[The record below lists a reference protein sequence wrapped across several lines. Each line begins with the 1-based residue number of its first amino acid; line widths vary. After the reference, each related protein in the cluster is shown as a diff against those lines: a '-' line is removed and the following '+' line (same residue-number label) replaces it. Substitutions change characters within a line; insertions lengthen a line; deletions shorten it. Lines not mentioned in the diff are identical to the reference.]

1 MELMG
6 DPKTME
12 MLGDYRLTSQ
22 LTSQNSGF
30 SVWGYGTKNGKVYF
44 IKQFLSPKYPE
55 NDTISS
61 PERLKKRLKLCEDF
75 EYSKRRLY
83 QTLNRCS
90 DGNAL
95 RVHEFFRVGPN
106 YYISTQ
112 KITGPSW
119 DIDRIVALRDVDKQ
133 RLCATIAHAVASFHE
148 GGLVHADLKHTN
160 ILFTHGSSGIMTA
173 KIIDFDSSFLETNP
187 PQPGEEIIGDQ
198 VYFSPEACLHIWG
211 EEVALTCK
219 MDVFALGV
227 LFHQYFTGKLPN
239 FDHQSFCYPGEAV
252 ANGAPLTLAK
262 GLPRALAELLESM
275 LAPNPQDRPAAA
287 EVFEA
292 LYMGPDGP
300 GRFIGSGEAA
310 KAYSG
315 ASSATAG
322 GRRWSQAGDL

>member
-1 MELMG
+1 MENL
-6 DPKTME
+6 E
-12 MLGDYRLTSQ
+12 MLGDYRLTTQ

-30 SVWGYGTKNGKVYF
+30 SVWGYGIKNGREYF

-55 NDTISS
+55 NDNISS
-61 PERLKKRLKLCEDF
+61 PQRLQKRLALCEDF

-112 KITGPSW
+112 KITAPSW
-119 DIDRIVALRDVDKQ
+119 DIERIAALRDVDKR

-160 ILFTHGSSGIMTA
+160 ILFSHGTSGIMTA
-173 KIIDFDSSFLETNP
+173 KVIDFDSSFLETNP
-187 PQPGEEIIGDQ
+187 PLPGEEIIGDQ

-211 EEVALTCK
+211 EEVPLTCK

-227 LFHQYFTGKLPN
+227 LFHQYFTGKLPA
-239 FDHQSFCYPGEAV
+239 FDEENFCYPGEAV
-252 ANGAPLTLAK
+252 ANGEMLTLAPE
-262 GLPRALAELLESM
+262 LPAPLAQLLGSM
-275 LAPNPQDRPAAA
+275 LSPISGLAIVLDQIAKKQGEGAPAEAAA
-287 EVFEA
+287 E
-292 LYMGPDGP
+292 
-300 GRFIGSGEAA
+300 AA
-310 KAYSG
+310 
-315 ASSATAG
+315 ASNN
-322 GRRWSQAGDL
+322 

>member
-1 MELMG
+1 MENL
-6 DPKTME
+6 E
-12 MLGDYRLTSQ
+12 MLGDYRLTTQ

-30 SVWGYGTKNGKVYF
+30 SVWGYGIKNGREYF

-55 NDTISS
+55 NDNISS
-61 PERLKKRLKLCEDF
+61 PQRLQKRLALCEDF

-112 KITGPSW
+112 KITAPSW
-119 DIDRIVALRDVDKQ
+119 DIERIAALRDVDKR

-160 ILFTHGSSGIMTA
+160 ILFSHGTSGIMTA
-173 KIIDFDSSFLETNP
+173 KVIDFDSSFLETNP
-187 PQPGEEIIGDQ
+187 PLPGEEIIGDQ

-211 EEVALTCK
+211 EEVPLTCK

-227 LFHQYFTGKLPN
+227 LFHQYFTGKLPA
-239 FDHQSFCYPGEAV
+239 FDEENFCYPGEAV
-252 ANGAPLTLAK
+252 ANGEMLILAPELPAPLAQ
-262 GLPRALAELLESM
+262 LLGSM
-275 LAPNPQDRPAAA
+275 LSPDPQDRPAAA

-292 LYMGPDGP
+292 LYNGPDGP
-300 GRFIGSGEAA
+300 GRFVGSEEAA
-310 KAYSG
+310 KVYSG
-315 ASSATAG
+315 ASTTTAG

>member
-1 MELMG
+1 METLNT
-6 DPKTME
+6 PQ
-12 MLGDYRLTSQ
+12 MLGDYRLTTQ

-30 SVWGYGTKNGKVYF
+30 SVWGYGVKQGKEFF

-95 RVHEFFRVGPN
+95 RVHEFFRVGSN

-112 KITGPSW
+112 KITCPAWEVS
-119 DIDRIVALRDVDKQ
+119 RIVALRDVDKR

-160 ILFTHGSSGIMTA
+160 ILFTHGSSGILTA
-173 KIIDFDSSFLETNP
+173 KVIDFDSSFLETNP

-198 VYFSPEACLHIWG
+198 VYFSPEACLHVWG
-211 EEVALTCK
+211 EAVKLTCK

-227 LFHQYFTGKLPN
+227 LFHQYFTGKLPY
-239 FDHQSFCYPGEAV
+239 FDQEAFCYPGESV
-252 ANGAPLTLAK
+252 ANGAPLTLA
-262 GLPRALAELLESM
+262 AELPWDLKQLLGAM
-275 LAPNPQDRPAAA
+275 LAPNPDDRPAAA

-292 LYMGPDGP
+292 LYVGPDGP
-300 GRFIGSGEAA
+300 GRFIGSEEAA
-310 KAYSG
+310 KTSAG
-315 ASSATAG
+315 TASPTAG
-322 GRRWSQAGDL
+322 GHRWSQAGDL

>member
-1 MELMG
+1 MENL
-6 DPKTME
+6 E
-12 MLGDYRLTSQ
+12 MLGDYRLTTQ

-30 SVWGYGTKNGKVYF
+30 SVWGYGIKNGREYF

-55 NDTISS
+55 NDNISS
-61 PERLKKRLKLCEDF
+61 PQRLQKRLALCEDF

-112 KITGPSW
+112 KITAPSW
-119 DIDRIVALRDVDKQ
+119 DIERIAALRDVDKR

-160 ILFTHGSSGIMTA
+160 ILVSHGTSGIMTA
-173 KIIDFDSSFLETNP
+173 KVIDFDSSFLETNP
-187 PQPGEEIIGDQ
+187 PLPGEEIIGDQ

-211 EEVALTCK
+211 EEVPLTCK

-227 LFHQYFTGKLPN
+227 LFHQYFTGKLPA
-239 FDHQSFCYPGEAV
+239 FDEENFCYPGEAV
-252 ANGAPLTLAK
+252 ANGEMLTLAPE
-262 GLPRALAELLESM
+262 LPAPLAQLLGSM
-275 LAPNPQDRPAAA
+275 LSPDPQDRPAAA

-292 LYMGPDGP
+292 LYNGPDGP
-300 GRFIGSGEAA
+300 GRFVGSEEAA
-310 KAYSG
+310 KVYSG
-315 ASSATAG
+315 ASTTTAG

>member
-1 MELMG
+1 MENL
-6 DPKTME
+6 E
-12 MLGDYRLTSQ
+12 MLGDYRLTTQ

-30 SVWGYGTKNGKVYF
+30 SVWGYGIKQGKEYF

-55 NDTISS
+55 NDNISS
-61 PERLKKRLKLCEDF
+61 PQRLQKRLKLCEDF

-112 KITGPSW
+112 KITAPSW
-119 DIDRIVALRDVDKQ
+119 DIERIAALRDVDK
-133 RLCATIAHAVASFHE
+133 RRICATIAHAVASFHE

-160 ILFTHGSSGIMTA
+160 ILFSHGASGIMTA
-173 KIIDFDSSFLETNP
+173 KVIDFDSSFLETSP
-187 PQPGEEIIGDQ
+187 PLPGEEIIGDQ

-211 EEVALTCK
+211 EEVPLTCK

-227 LFHQYFTGKLPN
+227 LFHQYFTGKLPE
-239 FDHQSFCYPGEAV
+239 FDRENFCYPGEAV
-252 ANGAPLTLAK
+252 ANGELLTLAPE
-262 GLPRALAELLESM
+262 LPAPLAQLLGSM
-275 LAPNPQDRPAAA
+275 LSPDPQDRPAAA

-292 LYMGPDGP
+292 LYNGPDGP
-300 GRFIGSGEAA
+300 GRFVGSEEAA
-310 KAYSG
+310 KVYSG
-315 ASSATAG
+315 ASTYTAG